1 MAMLIPANVLPAQ
14 AVAYDGTT
22 LLEDK
27 NPDTW
32 AIIVGGK
39 TGTLSYVTSGATFDF
54 SFVASGMEAG
64 VPYSLIYYAN
74 PYPGNFPGAL
84 IGTGT
89 ATAGGALTI
98 TGSPNLGIDLPTAP
112 DSNMLVAHNVPP
124 DNYVHPYG
132 AKIWCVPSVCYNATS
147 KSIITWSPTRFLLE
161 TDLITYTDTDKTG
174 GTPITTTTTITEPV
188 STIGMTVSPTALA
201 FGSVAIGA
209 DSAEVAITLNNTGN
223 VPIKATATT
232 SAGFYTDCMLFKP
245 NGGVYSSASGW
256 VSPTIASGASLIVYA
271 KVHPT
276 ITYSGTVTGT
286 LNFVASFAP

>member
-1 MAMLIPANVLPAQ
+1 MAMVVPVSTMSIPVQ
-14 AVAYDGTT
+14 ASDNITVPLDNKNAEWARVSDSTSGTLTFNPSGTT
-22 LLEDK
+22 FVFNFTATGLELNK
-27 NPDTW
+27 
-32 AIIVGGK
+32 A
-39 TGTLSYVTSGATFDF
+39 
-54 SFVASGMEAG
+54 
-64 VPYSLIYYAN
+64 YSLIYYAN

-89 ATAGGALTI
+89 STASGVLTI
-98 TGSPNLGIDLPTAP
+98 TGAPNLGIDLPTAP

-132 AKIWCVPSVCYNATS
+132 AKIWCVPSDCYVGGKIT
-147 KSIITWSPTRFLLE
+147 TWSPTKFLFE
-161 TDLITYTDTDKTG
+161 TDLITYTDTDKVG

-245 NGGVYSSASGW
+245 NGGVYSNASGW